1 MRALYSI
8 DVKRQ
13 RWPLFQLEEK
23 YNPIFAAIIIT
34 FTIDKRRESIIDC
47 MNITLK
53 QNKLPAKLLA
63 ALASLTIGLPATG
76 QAAPESKTTIHPE
89 TQVTDHPESQASDP
103 SADPDVTGTVEVGGP
118 FTYLPQSK
126 LKDITDAELDQ
137 IFSGY
142 KGCFVQKE
150 PVRYT
155 NNSYNFELAKEPISP
170 CSTFKI
176 VNSLIGLETGVLKDE
191 NHPMKWDGVEHTIKP
206 WNQDQTLKSAVQNS
220 VVWYFQNVAK
230 EIGAQRMQHYLNLFD
245 YGNKDISG
253 GITRFWLESS
263 LKISAFQQLN
273 FLDRLQSSQ
282 LPLSQRTINITK
294 EVLFLKETPKGRLY
308 GKTGSGTGDTKSF
321 KSPEDC
327 NLGWFVGWVV
337 TKDGTYPFAT
347 NIRGKGAW
355 GKKAREI
362 TETILEK
369 QGLL

>member
-1 MRALYSI
+1 MAVAANMLLGHSA
-8 DVKRQ
+8 VAQSEKQ
-13 RWPLFQLEEK
+13 RERLIE
-23 YNPIFAAIIIT
+23 
-34 FTIDKRRESIIDC
+34 
-47 MNITLK
+47 
-53 QNKLPAKLLA
+53 
-63 ALASLTIGLPATG
+63 G
-76 QAAPESKTTIHPE
+76 
-89 TQVTDHPESQASDP
+89 ASDQSFYVNDQP
-103 SADPDVTGTVEVGGP
+103 IPPLITDPLKMVEFGNQYAD
-118 FTYLPQSK
+118 LPTSK

-137 IFSGY
+137 LFSGY

-150 PVRYT
+150 PVRLT
-155 NNSYNFELAKEPISP
+155 NNSYNFELAKEPLSP

-176 VNSLIGLETGVLKDE
+176 VNSLIGLETGVLKDQD
-191 NHPMKWDGVEHTIKP
+191 HPMKWDGVEHTIKP

-220 VVWYFQNVAK
+220 VVWYFQKVAK
-230 EIGAQRMQHYLNLFD
+230 EIGEQRMQHYLNLFD

-273 FLDRLQSSQ
+273 FLDKLQSSH

-294 EVLFLKETPKGRLY
+294 EVLFLRESPLGKLY
-308 GKTGSGTGDTKSF
+308 GKTGSGTGDIKSF

-337 TKDGTYPFAT
+337 TKNGTYPFAT

-362 TETILEK
+362 TEKILEK